1 LEVDH
6 DGDADIVDAW
16 SFVRV
21 GGARRRRRHR
31 HRDATGDHHHRGE
44 EPTNHR
50 IQTKMSAVWR
60 MVMFLA

>member
-6 DGDADIVDAW
+6 DGDADVVDAW
-16 SFVRV
+16 SLVRV

-31 HRDATGDHHHRGE
+31 HRDATGDDHYRGE
-44 EPTNHR
+44 EPTDHR
-50 IQTKMSAVWR
+50 IQSMMSALLR